1 MSDIEIVRY
10 AIERMPPRSGYSYAR
25 EALRR
30 IESEMI
36 RLRAQIMSA
45 QYALTAK
52 PRRRGGCC

>member
-10 AIERMPPRSGYSYAR
+10 AIERMPPRSGYSHAR

-30 IESEMI
+30 IESDMI
-36 RLRAQIMSA
+36 RLRAQIVTA
-45 QYALTAK
+45 RNALTVK